1 MTITETEDAI
11 VVRGQAWSH
20 AKRERVELAFYK
32 FLNRCYVDSKDLGHV
47 CLGDH
52 LYWGQYHVIT
62 EIFDA
67 LEEGIHDVYILKAR
81 QLGISTIVRALTIF
95 MLGLHKGL
103 KGALVFDTAPNRE
116 EARIELEAMIHD
128 LPGSLKFP
136 PISGSNREGLTLANK
151 SRILF
156 KSAGTKKSKSSGT
169 LGRSVGL
176 CFATLSELCSYDN
189 DEGLVSFEE
198 SLSDINP
205 DRLYIRESTARGF
218 NSWNTI
224 WEEAR
229 RDPQH
234 KRCIFLGWW
243 SKESQKIDRN
253 ESDFERYGAQPP
265 TDKELKKIQAVRE
278 KYNFEVSA
286 EQLAWY
292 RRKMDPSAERE
303 GDDDV
308 EYEGSTTRIQE
319 QPWTEE
325 EAFQNTGSQFF
336 PSEKLTEQMHSHV
349 SRDFKGYLFTP
360 GAEFRHMMVHRARN
374 IKETD
379 LKIWEEPDPNGVYCF
394 AVDPAFGENENNDRS
409 SIQIGRCY
417 SDGIDQVG
425 EYASPFP
432 TPQQL
437 AWILASLMGWYGSSD
452 KSECRYI
459 LELNGPGSAVFNEIR
474 NLRQQLD
481 AGYHRAELE
490 EKGLRRI
497 FQNVKTFIYTRP
509 DGMSAGQN
517 YHFKTNLQLKI
528 MIMNHLRDYANTQL
542 FRIRSADLITEMQTV
557 TQEGDTIKAPGSK
570 KDDRVVAAAFL
581 VYYWQNSIRK
591 QLITQN
597 RTREAEIA
605 KSRLSIT
612 DQVGLFNRNMLQ
624 SMFDAKRRER
634 LQVRNQAIQ
643 MAWRRR

>member
-1 MTITETEDAI
+1 MA
-11 VVRGQAWSH
+11 GWSRD
-20 AKRERVELAFYK
+20 KREKTELAFYQ
-32 FLNRCYVDSKDLGHV
+32 FLRRCWVNSKEATEPV
-47 CLGDH
+47 CLGEN
-52 LYWGQYHVIT
+52 LYWGQVHVIT

-67 LEEGIHDVYILKAR
+67 LEEDCHRIFILKSR
-81 QLGISTIVRALTIF
+81 QLGISTLVRALTIF
-95 MLGLHKGL
+95 NLGLHKGL

-116 EARIELEAMIHD
+116 EARIELEDMIHS
-128 LPGSLKFP
+128 LPASLKFP
-136 PISGSNREGLTLANK
+136 SIKGSNREGLTLSNNA
-151 SRILF
+151 RILF

-176 CFATLSELCSYDN
+176 SFHTMSEICSFDN
-189 DEGLVSFEE
+189 DEGMEAFEQ
-198 SLSDINP
+198 SLSDTNP
-205 DRLYIRESTARGF
+205 DRLYIYESTARGF
-218 NSWNTI
+218 NKWFDM

-229 RDPQH
+229 NDPH
-234 KRCIFLGWW
+234 CKCIFIGFWAKDIQRIERDDPDW
-243 SKESQKIDRN
+243 
-253 ESDFERYGAQPP
+253 ERYGSPP
-265 TDKELKKIQAVRE
+265 PSKKELAQIQVVRE
-278 KYNFEVSA
+278 KYSFEVSPEA
-286 EQLAWY
+286 LAWI
-292 RRKMDPSAERE
+292 RRKYDPTARREDDMEAEFA
-303 GDDDV
+303 
-308 EYEGSTTRIQE
+308 GSTSRIQE

-336 PSEKLTEQMHSHV
+336 PSENLTEQQHKHV

-360 GAEFRHMMVHRARN
+360 GAEFSRMMVHRARN

-394 AVDPAFGENENNDRS
+394 AVDPAFGENEMNDRS

-437 AWILASLMGWYGSSD
+437 AWILASLMGWYGSE
-452 KSECRYI
+452 KAECRYI
-459 LELNGPGSAVFNEIR
+459 LELNGPGAAVFNEIK

-481 AGYHRAELE
+481 SGYQRAAIE
-490 EKGLRRI
+490 EKGLRNI
-497 FQNVKTFIYTRP
+497 FRNVKTFIYTRP

-528 MIMNHLRDYANTQL
+528 MIMNHLRDYVNTQL
-542 FRIRSADLITEMQTV
+542 FRVRSADLITEMQSV

-570 KDDRVVAAAFL
+570 KDDRVVAAAFM

-597 RTREAEIA
+597 RSREAEQA
-605 KSRLSIT
+605 KSRMSIA
-612 DQVGLFNRNMLQ
+612 DQVGLFQQNMLQ
-624 SMFDAKRRER
+624 SFFDSKRRER
-634 LQVRNQAIQ
+634 IQARQNAIQ
-643 MAWRRR
+643 MAWRHR